1 MYRRWAYMAIAIIA
15 SYLIAVKPVF
25 SFTSDK
31 GMTYERSFTMDM
43 KQFQVTQTVLG
54 TLDEEQKQV
63 TPEREVKG
71 TMSVMGLY
79 VTQKILFWSSILCL
93 FLFYPTRVRW
103 YMSWFI
109 FAMAILF
116 YVFLLIYA
124 LHITNLYFATIA
136 PSWTA
141 IMPFIVLIM
150 MVLLNRNVT
159 VYGNYFDDIKVD

>member
-71 TMSVMGLY
+71 TM
-79 VTQKILFWSSILCL
+79 
-93 FLFYPTRVRW
+93 
-103 YMSWFI
+103 
-109 FAMAILF
+109 
-116 YVFLLIYA
+116 
-124 LHITNLYFATIA
+124 
-136 PSWTA
+136 
-141 IMPFIVLIM
+141 
-150 MVLLNRNVT
+150 
-159 VYGNYFDDIKVD
+159 